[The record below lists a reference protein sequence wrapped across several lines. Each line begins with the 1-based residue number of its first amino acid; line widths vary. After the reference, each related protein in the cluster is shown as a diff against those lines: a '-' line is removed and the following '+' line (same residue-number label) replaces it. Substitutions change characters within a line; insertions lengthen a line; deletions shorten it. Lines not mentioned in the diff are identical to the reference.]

1 MLIMKM
7 RLLISNI
14 EYYMYNVYVF
24 IYFYVYFFLL
34 EIPLNIN
41 PQSNILWHH
50 FILNNKIDTTDVQ
63 DIHNRKMPSKKN
75 VTNNWYNSSNHLM
88 EREWKTLN
96 KNYYK

>member
-34 EIPLNIN
+34 EIPFN
-41 PQSNILWHH
+41 
-50 FILNNKIDTTDVQ
+50 D
-63 DIHNRKMPSKKN
+63 
-75 VTNNWYNSSNHLM
+75 
-88 EREWKTLN
+88 
-96 KNYYK
+96 

>member
-63 DIHNRKMPSKKN
+63 DIHNRKMPSKKMSL
-75 VTNNWYNSSNHLM
+75 TTDSTHP
-88 EREWKTLN
+88 TI
-96 KNYYK
+96 